1 MATPSSPP
9 ATPPATT
16 TPLKKRSAKQIR
28 SIRAG
33 SNLNDP
39 ALKALLTSIDHI
51 YTTSLTL
58 IIDIRKYV
66 ETLCPVL
73 INSLAISKTLLAF
86 HLNDSSAMPGQNK
99 TSLRYHACT
108 TNLIGSSSSSSSSSS
123 GESESESKATT
134 TSKKENTGEDICYL
148 FYFSCFF
155 EDYF

>member
-9 ATPPATT
+9 VTPPATT

-123 GESESESKATT
+123 SESESESESKATT
-134 TSKKENTGEDICYL
+134 TSKKENTGEDICYMFL
-148 FYFSCFF
+148 FFLFL
-155 EDYF
+155 